1 MKSSVVIGAYI
12 YAVALRTITNDA
24 IGNKIMTDSNKNFES
39 NSETKRK
46 KGNPAWQKG
55 MASPNAGGRPREVGD
70 MRELAKSYTEAAV
83 RTLATVM
90 NDESVSPSARAAAAC
105 AILDRAYGRPS
116 QSIETRVD
124 IAVDVATA
132 HAATL
137 MRLAEQARHK
147 KEEAS
152 RVLELTA
159 N

>member
-1 MKSSVVIGAYI
+1 MDCEDK
-12 YAVALRTITNDA
+12 
-24 IGNKIMTDSNKNFES
+24 FES
-39 NSETKRK
+39 NGETKRK

-90 NDESVSPSARAAAAC
+90 NDASASPGARAAAAC

-124 IAVDVATA
+124 IAVDIATA
-132 HAATL
+132 HADAL
-137 MRLAEQARHK
+137 MRLTEQAK
-147 KEEAS
+147 LAKLSEKQK
-152 RVLELTA
+152 LIELTA
-159 N
+159 S